1 MSTHM
6 KKIEVIPALRA
17 LAGKYAELG
26 DNIKA

>member
-1 MSTHM
+1 M

-26 DNIKA
+26 DNNKA

>member
-1 MSTHM
+1 M

-26 DNIKA
+26 DNVKA